1 MLRPRLLAVLLS
13 AVACAACGTG
23 QSASDASLP
32 VGSTT
37 SPSLSVPSDSQDPY
51 DPAALGDASLL
62 RWVTSFG
69 APGRDMVYG
78 VTSVGDAS
86 VLVGESAMSSADPSA
101 RSVWSGF
108 LRRIDAAGTTSWER
122 PLPGAAPGA
131 AMSVAALDDGG
142 VLVGGFASA
151 PESSWVPLRGV
162 LARFDAE
169 GNVRWSR
176 EFSDLTHTTVYD
188 VAVFQGRLFAV
199 IGTAERFTIRAT
211 DDVLEGEARVS
222 IVEFDADGTELASYS
237 VGQMRSQDSSY
248 MLAASPSSLIY
259 VGDVADG
266 STLGV
271 AAEVVSF
278 DARMRPRWRAVF
290 DDPVLAGI
298 SAVLVAPGA
307 GGQPVV
313 HVGGHFRDSLRVD
326 GRMFK
331 GTTPVRR
338 NGFLAA
344 LDDSG
349 AVLEVSTLLPARGG
363 DWATIYALA
372 PLPDGSVL
380 AAGEFIGSMRVADRY
395 YDSSG
400 DLDTLLLR
408 AEFGAVKDVAVFG
421 SSRRDG
427 VLEARVYA
435 DCSALLV
442 GAAGG
447 GRNDPNGEDVLLF
460 RRSLE
465 DLRRPPC

>member
-1 MLRPRLLAVLLS
+1 
-13 AVACAACGTG
+13 
-23 QSASDASLP
+23 
-32 VGSTT
+32 
-37 SPSLSVPSDSQDPY
+37 
-51 DPAALGDASLL
+51 
-62 RWVTSFG
+62 
-69 APGRDMVYG
+69 
-78 VTSVGDAS
+78 
-86 VLVGESAMSSADPSA
+86 
-101 RSVWSGF
+101 
-108 LRRIDAAGTTSWER
+108 
-122 PLPGAAPGA
+122 
-131 AMSVAALDDGG
+131 MSVAALDDGG

-211 DDVLEGEARVS
+211 DDPLDGESRVS
-222 IVEFDADGTELASYS
+222 LVEFAADGTELASYS

-248 MLAASPSSLIY
+248 MLATSPSSLIY